1 MAMRFYRKILKHIE
15 PQINTREI
23 IVITGMRRVGKTTLL
38 QMIYE
43 KIESRNKAFLD
54 MDNILEQRVFEEI
67 DYNNIWANLK
77 AYGITNKE
85 KSYIFLDE
93 IQAKPEIVK
102 AIKYLYDH
110 YEVKFILT
118 GSSSFYLKNY
128 FPESMSGRKVLFELY
143 PLSFEE
149 FLIFK
154 NIDKKIDQ
162 SFKGKHENKN
172 YIYYQKFQKLYQEYL
187 KFGAFPQVVLAEA
200 ESQKKIYLKDIFS
213 SYFGM
218 DVRRMADFRRMN
230 VFRDLLLLL
239 MQRVGSKLG
248 ISKLSS
254 ELGIS
259 RETVYSYLSFLEG
272 TYFIFLIS
280 PYSRN
285 VDREVS
291 GTKKV
296 YICDNG
302 IINLLGKVSD
312 GSLLENAVFHNL
324 RKYGKPHYYQKRSG
338 AEIDFILP
346 DKKAALEVKSKGSAR
361 DYMKLKKVSQ
371 SLALK
376 HSYVISQKFSSDK
389 GIILAQDL

>member
-1 MAMRFYRKILKHIE
+1 
-15 PQINTREI
+15 
-23 IVITGMRRVGKTTLL
+23 VITGMRRVGKTTLL

-67 DYNNIWANLK
+67 DFNNIWANLK

-110 YEVKFILT
+110 YEVKFFLT

-154 NIDKKIDQ
+154 NIDKKIDG
-162 SFKGKHENKN
+162 SFKGKDENKN

-187 KFGAFPQVVLAEA
+187 KFGGFPQVVLAEA

-213 SYFGM
+213 SYFEM

-324 RKYGKPHYYQKRSG
+324 RKYGKLHYYQKRSG

-346 DKKAALEVKSKGSAR
+346 DKKAALEVKSTGSAR
-361 DYMKLKKVSQ
+361 DHMKLKKISQ

-376 HSYVISQKFSSDK
+376 HSYVISQKFSSDE
-389 GIILAQDL
+389 GIILAQDV

>member
-1 MAMRFYRKILKHIE
+1 MRFYRKILKHIE

-67 DYNNIWANLK
+67 DFNNIWANLK

-110 YEVKFILT
+110 YEVKFFLT

-154 NIDKKIDQ
+154 NIDKKIDG
-162 SFKGKHENKN
+162 SFKGKDENKN

-187 KFGAFPQVVLAEA
+187 KFGGFPQVVLAEA

-213 SYFGM
+213 SYFEM

-324 RKYGKPHYYQKRSG
+324 RKYGKLHYYQKRSG

-346 DKKAALEVKSKGSAR
+346 DKKAALEVKSTGSAR
-361 DYMKLKKVSQ
+361 DHMKLKKISQ

-376 HSYVISQKFSSDK
+376 HSYVISQKFSSDE
-389 GIILAQDL
+389 GIILAQDV

>member
-1 MAMRFYRKILKHIE
+1 MRFYRKILKHIE

-67 DYNNIWANLK
+67 DFNNIWANLK

-110 YEVKFILT
+110 YEVKFFLT

-154 NIDKKIDQ
+154 NIDKKIDG
-162 SFKGKHENKN
+162 SFKGKDENKN

-187 KFGAFPQVVLAEA
+187 KFGGFPQVVLAEA

-213 SYFGM
+213 SYFEM

-324 RKYGKPHYYQKRSG
+324 RKYGKLHYYQKRSG

-346 DKKAALEVKSKGSAR
+346 DKKAALEVKSTGSAR
-361 DYMKLKKVSQ
+361 DHMKLKKISQ

-376 HSYVISQKFSSDK
+376 HSYVISQKYSSDE
-389 GIILAQDL
+389 GIILAQDV